1 MYNVDNENEKEV
13 VEKKDDTFTALLQK
27 FEELKKNSVSRNEY
41 DQLVERNKQII
52 NSSLNE
58 NKPDKDDSPKRSIDE
73 IRKEMFG
80 KEHNNLDYAKHAC
93 ELRERCLEEGKPDP
107 FLPFGSK
114 IVPTEEDKAAAERV
128 YQGFKHCIEYAEG
141 DNATFTNELN
151 RITLDTGIM
160 RRR

>member
-1 MYNVDNENEKEV
+1 MYNVDNENENVEV
-13 VEKKDDTFTALLQK
+13 GKKDDTYEALLKK
-27 FEELKKNSVSRNEY
+27 FEEVKKNSVSKDEY
-41 DQLVERNKQII
+41 DQLVSRNKMLL
-52 NSSLNE
+52 NSSLND
-58 NKPDKDDSPKRSIDE
+58 NQPSKDATPKRSIDE

-128 YQGFKHCIEYAEG
+128 YQGFKHCIEYADG